1 MFGFLKKLFGSAQ
14 DRYVKKYRKIVQ
26 DINAW
31 DQKFNALSDDQIR
44 AKTQEFRER
53 FKKGESLDHL
63 LPEAYAVVK
72 NVCRRLTGTEVHVSG
87 YNQKWDMVPYDVQM
101 IGAIAMHYGAIAEMQ
116 TGEGKTLTAVMPLYL
131 NALSNKPVHLVTVND
146 YLAQR
151 DCEWVG
157 SILRWLGLT
166 TGSLTNNVPVF
177 ERKEIYACDVV
188 YGTSSEFGFDYLRDN
203 SMAMAKEDQVQRGY
217 YFAIIDEV
225 DSILIDEARTPL
237 IISGPVPD
245 SKQMYDEL
253 KEGVSELVRR
263 QRDLCNRLATE
274 AKKTLDLTQDQ
285 QGKKDKKQEQAEQ
298 EAYRKLW
305 LVGKGTP
312 QNKVLKRSKE
322 NPDIRAAIDKW
333 DLYYHAEQNKEERI
347 KGLAELYMIIDEKSN
362 EYELTDKGIGAWQT
376 YTGGIGSPE
385 DFIMMD
391 ISHEYIKVDE
401 NHELDDEAKMAR
413 KLAIREEDAKR
424 KERAHNLRQLL
435 RAHLLMEK
443 DNDYI
448 IHENKIVIIDENTG
462 RPQPGRR
469 FSDGLH
475 QAIEAKEGVEIQKET
490 QTYATITLQNFF
502 RMYEKLSGMTGT
514 AATEA
519 NEFKEIYKLE
529 VLEIPTHTP
538 CCRMDF
544 NDEIYMT
551 EREKYNAILKEV
563 RAAHEQG
570 RPLLIGTESVEVSEK
585 LSRIFKQNNLEH
597 TVLNAKQN
605 AREAEIVAA
614 AGKRGMITI
623 ATNMA
628 GRGTDI
634 KLEKGVA
641 QAGGLYVIGT
651 TRHQSRRIDRQ
662 LRGRSAR
669 QGDPG
674 SSKFYISFE
683 DALLRL
689 FASPRITSILQRFRP
704 PEGEPISA
712 GMLNKSI
719 ETAQKRVEQRNYM
732 MRKHTL
738 EYDDVMN
745 KQRQEIYGFRN
756 DALHQ
761 EDIEEMAVEI
771 IEGVCT
777 LGAERFMQSRSIEGG
792 WDPEGYRQWLMHLF
806 PVTFDHDEFDQE
818 NLDVEQL
825 ETIASKRV
833 VQALR
838 DKLVRENEKVPKELI
853 PLGEPSKP
861 AHNAVRNLIVRKLD
875 QLWQEHLLRM
885 DHLRADVTLRAVGQR
900 DPLTEFKHEAFALF
914 DELSRNMRIE
924 TARALFRFE
933 IIPPRQQTLEQIMM
947 QAGLRMERNRSLFD
961 DLEKT
966 QAQQGEQGEEQ
977 GEQGQ
982 QQGQLI
988 KQGRQ
993 GRQGRRGQ
1001 QDRQGQNAQNRN
1013 GQPFFHNRAIG
1024 DHGVSDEDDDDEYDN
1039 NDQDNDQD
1047 YDSVKDEDGVEKKGE
1062 SSKDEGQ
1069 KRNEPL
1075 LAGPR
1080 VGRNDLCPCGSGK
1093 KFKKCCS

>member
-1 MFGFLKKLFGSAQ
+1 MFGFIKKIFGSAHG
-14 DRYVKKYRKIVQ
+14 RLLSKYRKIVHEV
-26 DINAW
+26 NHW
-31 DQKFNALSDDQIR
+31 DQQFNALTNDQLR
-44 AKTQEFRER
+44 AKTDEFRQR
-53 FKKGESLDHL
+53 YQKGESLDQF

-72 NVCRRLTGTEVHVSG
+72 NVCRRLIGVEVHVSG
-87 YNQKWDMVPYDVQM
+87 YQQKWDMVPYDVQM
-101 IGAIAMHYGAIAEMQ
+101 IAAIAMHYGAIAEMQ

-131 NALSNKPVHLVTVND
+131 NAISGKPVHLVTVND

-157 SILRWLGLT
+157 TILRWLGLT
-166 TGSLTNNVPVF
+166 TGALTNSVPI
-177 ERKEIYACDVV
+177 EDRKRIYACDIV

-203 SMAMAKEDQVQRGY
+203 SMAMSKHDQVQRGY

-245 SKQMYDEL
+245 SRQMYDEL
-253 KEGVSELVRR
+253 KEGVAELVRR
-263 QRDLCNRLATE
+263 QRDWCNRLATE
-274 AKKTLDLTQDQ
+274 ARKVLDQINANPQ
-285 QGKKDKKQEQAEQ
+285 AKKDKKQEETEQ

-312 QNKVLKRSKE
+312 QNKILKRVKE
-322 NPDIRAAIDKW
+322 DPDVRAAIDKW
-333 DLYYHAEQNKEERI
+333 DLYYHGEQNKEERT
-347 KGLAELYMIIDEKSN
+347 KALAELYMIVDEKGN
-362 EYELTDKGIGAWQT
+362 EYELTDKGSGAWQT

-401 NHELDDEAKMAR
+401 NLELDEEAKMAR

-435 RAHLLMEK
+435 RAHLLMER
-443 DNDYI
+443 DVDYI
-448 IHENKIVIIDENTG
+448 IHENKIVIIDEHTG
-462 RPQPGRR
+462 RAQPGRR

-514 AATEA
+514 ASTEA
-519 NEFKEIYKLE
+519 QEFKEIYKLD
-529 VLEIPTHTP
+529 VLEIPTHRS
-538 CCRMDF
+538 CCREDY

-563 RAAHEQG
+563 RIAHEQG
-570 RPLLIGTESVEVSEK
+570 RPVLIGTESVEVSEK

-605 AREAEIVAA
+605 AREAEIVAQ
-614 AGKRGMITI
+614 AGKKGVVTI

-634 KLEKGVA
+634 KLEPGVA
-641 QAGGLYVIGT
+641 ELGGLYVIGT

-662 LRGRSAR
+662 LRGRCAR

-674 SSKFYISFE
+674 TSKFYISFE

-689 FASPRITSILQRFRP
+689 FASPRITGVLQKFRP

-745 KQRQEIYGFRN
+745 KQRKEIYAFRN
-756 DALHQ
+756 EILLVDA
-761 EDIEEMAVEI
+761 IEPVA
-771 IEGVCT
+771 IEVIESVCM
-777 LGAERFMQSRSIEGG
+777 LGAERFMQNHSEEGG

-806 PVTFDHDEFDQE
+806 PVTFESQE
-818 NLDVEQL
+818 LEQNGLDMEQM
-825 ETIASKRV
+825 ETIAAEKI
-833 VQALR
+833 VQAFK
-838 DKLVRENEKVPKELI
+838 DKLKRENLKVPLHFIVE
-853 PLGEPSKP
+853 GEPPHP
-861 AHNAVRNLIVRKLD
+861 AHNAVRNLMIRKTD

-885 DHLRADVTLRAVGQR
+885 DHLRSDVTLRAVGQR
-900 DPLTEFKHEAFALF
+900 DPLMEFKHEAFALF
-914 DELSRNMRIE
+914 DELSRNLRIE
-924 TARALFRFE
+924 IARSLFRFE
-933 IIPPRQQTLEQIMM
+933 IIAPQQTLQQMLVSS
-947 QAGLRMERNRSLFD
+947 GLRMERNRSLFD
-961 DLEKT
+961 DL
-966 QAQQGEQGEEQ
+966 QQRQLDSGDNPQKQEDEE
-977 GEQGQ
+977 
-982 QQGQLI
+982 
-988 KQGRQ
+988 
-993 GRQGRRGQ
+993 
-1001 QDRQGQNAQNRN
+1001 
-1013 GQPFFHNRAIG
+1013 
-1024 DHGVSDEDDDDEYDN
+1024 EDDEGPG
-1039 NDQDNDQD
+1039 
-1047 YDSVKDEDGVEKKGE
+1047 KDETVE
-1062 SSKDEGQ
+1062 
-1069 KRNEPL
+1069 PTT
-1075 LAGPR
+1075 AAPR
-1080 VGRNDLCPCGSGK
+1080 VGRNDFCPCGSGK
-1093 KFKKCCS
+1093 KHKKCCYQSVFE